1 MTTNSTNQKQIGGN
15 HYTQPGTIQPW
26 EIIEKN
32 NLNYWAGNVIKYI
45 LRAEK
50 KHSDPALQLED
61 YEKGRHYLEYLI
73 ERKRKQ
79 YEASKGNSSGDQ

>member
-1 MTTNSTNQKQIGGN
+1 
-15 HYTQPGTIQPW
+15 
-26 EIIEKN
+26 
-32 NLNYWAGNVIKYI
+32 VIKYI

-61 YEKGRHYLEYLI
+61 YEKGRHYLDYLI

-79 YEASKGNSSGDQ
+79 NEASKGNSSGDQ

>member
-1 MTTNSTNQKQIGGN
+1 MTTNSTKQIGGN
-15 HYTQPGTIQPW
+15 HYTEPGTIQPW

-32 NLNYWAGNVIKYI
+32 NLDYWAGNVIKYI

-50 KHSDPALQLED
+50 KHTDPALQLED
-61 YEKGRHYLEYLI
+61 YEKGRHYLDYLI

-79 YEASKGNSSGDQ
+79 YEASQGNSSRNQ